1 MYEIRG
7 WAMNHARLVSRAVL
21 LTAVILVIASCAQAS
36 QPSTSATPTVDS
48 AHLTAFAQEQSTPA
62 PSPSPT
68 PTPLVASAANVGPV
82 PQTCPPGPTPKDINP
97 SLFGPGVGGSPVWA
111 IGFDGPHATAHL
123 RGIAEDATTA
133 KQYGWEHKILW
144 EIGPH
149 YTHSVTLRGG
159 SLRNGTLLWF
169 QFGDQ
174 APTMTPVL
182 DSQHPGTIT
191 GFDAGWAGFP
201 SYLLIP
207 GAGCYYLEARWPGG
221 SWRISFAAGL

>member
-1 MYEIRG
+1 
-7 WAMNHARLVSRAVL
+7 MNNKPSLSQAVTLVGLLLLLVSC
-21 LTAVILVIASCAQAS
+21 TQIS
-36 QPSTSATPTVDS
+36 QPTTSATPTIDS

-68 PTPLVASAANVGPV
+68 PTPLVANAANVGPV
-82 PQTCPPGPTPKDINP
+82 PQTCPPGPTPKDVNP

-111 IGFDGPHATAHL
+111 IGFDGPHATVHL
-123 RGIAEDATTA
+123 NGWSEDPSLV
-133 KQYGWEHKILW
+133 QYGWNYKILW

-149 YTHSVTLRGG
+149 YTHSVMLRGG

-207 GAGCYYLEARWPGG
+207 GAGCYYLEAHWPGG

>member
-1 MYEIRG
+1 
-7 WAMNHARLVSRAVL
+7 MNRRHCFLCVMMLTGLV
-21 LTAVILVIASCAQAS
+21 LVGVACSPA
-36 QPSTSATPTVDS
+36 PSSLNSATPTIDS

-68 PTPLVASAANVGPV
+68 PTPLAAGSSNVGQV
-82 PQTCPPGPTPKDINP
+82 PQACPPGPTPKDVNP

-111 IGFDGPHATAHL
+111 IGFAGPHATADL
-123 RGIAEDATTA
+123 QGITEDATTA
-133 KQYGWEHKILW
+133 KQYGWEYKILW
-144 EIGPH
+144 EVGPN

-159 SLRNGTLLWF
+159 SFRNGTLLWF

-174 APTMTPVL
+174 APTMTPAL
-182 DSQHPGTIT
+182 DPQHPGTIT
-191 GFDAGWAGFP
+191 GSDVGWAGFP

-207 GAGCYYLEARWPGG
+207 GADCYYLEAQWPGG